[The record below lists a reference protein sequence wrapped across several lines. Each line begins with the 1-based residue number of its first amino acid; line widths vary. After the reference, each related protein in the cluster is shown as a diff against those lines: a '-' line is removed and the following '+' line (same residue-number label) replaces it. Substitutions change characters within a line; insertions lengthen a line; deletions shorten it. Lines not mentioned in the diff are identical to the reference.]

1 MKPKMNP
8 KQNTPRMLRSRAV
21 FASDAMTF
29 ACCASISGGNKPLP
43 IDGGGGG
50 MKGWFGGV
58 DDTARA
64 SSGQGWW
71 SFTANNRDIL
81 IQLRQFDAGVIR
93 FENLFDVESLLRQA
107 VGGGSRRVINTAEP

>member
-1 MKPKMNP
+1 
-8 KQNTPRMLRSRAV
+8 
-21 FASDAMTF
+21 
-29 ACCASISGGNKPLP
+29 
-43 IDGGGGG
+43 

-93 FENLFDVESLLRQA
+93 LENLFDVESLLRQA
-107 VGGGSRRVINTAEP
+107 VGAELAHANAVTPAASGEDECGNSIVFVVDAIDYEELFLQAQR